1 MEQFNNPTKEQVNEA
16 VIILTGNSFFAD
28 DLLPVI
34 RDIYQ
39 FIAETKL
46 QYEEECYGT
55 PQDAARYLFA
65 LRTISR
71 TIESTAV

>member
-1 MEQFNNPTKEQVNEA
+1 MEDIYNPTKEQVNQA
-16 VIILTGNSFFAD
+16 VSILTGNSFYAA
-28 DLLPVI
+28 DLLPII

-46 QYEEECYGT
+46 QYEDECFGT

-71 TIESTAV
+71 TIEGTS

>member
-1 MEQFNNPTKEQVNEA
+1 MEDIYNPTKEQVEQA
-16 VIILTGNSFFAD
+16 VVILTGNAFFAA
-28 DLLPVI
+28 DLLPIV

-46 QYEEECYGT
+46 QYEDECIGT

-71 TIESTAV
+71 TIEETS